1 MEDILHWKMT
11 KKNNDD
17 KISRNITV
25 ATQEIAE
32 RSMNDAAN
40 YLKGGINVAIT
51 NVPISVDGT
60 WQKRGFSSLNGV
72 VTAFC

>member
-1 MEDILHWKMT
+1 
-11 KKNNDD
+11 
-17 KISRNITV
+17 
-25 ATQEIAE
+25 
-32 RSMNDAAN
+32 MNDAAN

-72 VTAFC
+72 ATAILLTVERYWIEK